1 MSIVQFVIFTKT
13 FYKKSPPTEIPNRY
27 LQCTK
32 PQSRN
37 SMKQIVIFLLIFKC
51 TFFLSQESE
60 LKSCKVK
67 YQIDTTDLNKSGF
80 FKLQITNLESIKL
93 KIPRTFSMMRIQ
105 AQNLE
110 KYDGKLQKFSKEENS
125 FVDVNCTKCNEKQ
138 FRLKPNETFV
148 YNLDINNLYLV
159 EKLNHKHT
167 KYKFNLFF
175 DSIDFRYNQNKKC
188 YIENYES
195 PKIIY
200 KTK

>member
-1 MSIVQFVIFTKT
+1 MRIFD
-13 FYKKSPPTEIPNRY
+13 SY

-32 PQSRN
+32 PQSKDI
-37 SMKQIVIFLLIFKC
+37 MKQIFIFLLIFKG
-51 TFFLSQESE
+51 TFFFSQESE
-60 LKSCKVK
+60 LKSCNVK
-67 YQIDTTDLNKSGF
+67 YQIDTTNFNKSGF

-105 AQNLE
+105 VQNLE
-110 KYDGKLQKFSKEENS
+110 KYDRELQNFTKEKNA

-138 FRLKPNETFV
+138 FKLKSNETFV

-159 EKLNHKHT
+159 EKKLNQQNA

-175 DSIDFRYNQNKKC
+175 NSIDFRYNQNKKC
-188 YIENYES
+188 YIDNYES

-200 KTK
+200 KTKEEAL